1 MRRVAFWFLFVILL
15 GCASWCEGG
24 EYPYRLVYVSSKLDN
39 DGEVGNV
46 CSVVRS
52 AAGAGFNGMVFSSPG
67 LERLGVEFSGYAK
80 RLKEVAS
87 VCKENNIE
95 IIPMVFSLNSDDST
109 VFHDK
114 NLVEGL
120 PVKDAPFIVW
130 NGDAVL
136 IPDQSVRF
144 PNGDFEDYVGDQIK
158 LYQLQD
164 VAVQVI
170 FADKSVHKE
179 GKASL
184 RFEKQEQD
192 AGTKGYVAQEVRV
205 KPYRSYKVTFWV
217 KTEGLNPPTSFLPQ
231 VHGKDSRILMEL
243 NPVMQTISDWR
254 RMTFGFN
261 SCDNSTVKIYLG
273 LSNWVSGKLWVDDL
287 SIEEVAPL
295 NVLSRP
301 GTPVAIRNKKTGATY
316 EESCDFAP
324 IVDGKMNFRFNHDEP
339 LVKIVPNSSIKDD
352 DRLLISFYQGI
363 ALHESQVSFCMSEP
377 KLFELWHDQALA
389 IHEAIA
395 PNKYFLNVTQVR
407 AGGTCETCKQRGLSM
422 AQILGDCVTRQMG
435 VVREIN
441 PNAEVFIWSDMLD
454 DNHNARNNYY
464 LVDGDLTGSWNYI
477 PKDLIIVCWY
487 HKLRNESMH
496 HFSNR
501 GFKTLACVNSDKGV
515 GEIKDWLQ
523 TLKNTPDANGAMYT
537 SFENDYTKLASFGRV
552 VYSDMGEEGWLD
564 MSVPETEAPI
574 ETSTAVVRKKDAEKE
589 QPRIAVNTRDS
600 AGKENIIS
608 VSSLASSGGEDTQ
621 AVVLETEDEA
631 ADEPSE
637 EFAVA
642 ASATTITAQ
651 NLQTVTTPTVKG
663 TNEAKPKT
671 PAPVPSQKTAGDE
684 QPQIIVSSSAVSGEG
699 RIITVSSSTAPD
711 EAQKQT
717 VEPSVQN
724 KAVDKSRVESAATV
738 PAPEQESG
746 GKKQPPVASVTT
758 ITASSEQGRQVA
770 SSPTAKGTNE
780 AKSRTTASVSQQKNA
795 ASEQPP
801 IGVSSPSAKTTGVP
815 QSKAPAENKGN
826 KAAEPEASPLQVKT
840 ATEPPPS
847 LGKSG
852 GMGVVFGLVG
862 GNDDEVTKGVKI
874 KIEGTAFSD
883 YAVTDEDGFFEF
895 SNLAAGDYAITQ
907 EKIDYQTQ
915 RIIINLEE
923 GEVVDLGT
931 ITMGTTRSYIYGYVR
946 DSIRGNPIGT
956 VTVKLKGLKTKSK
969 NTSFSDTDGFFKF
982 ADLGEDTYL
991 LIARKRGFKRSNR
1004 TIKLSKGEERELELE
1019 MRVRMQKEK
1028 EHSKVTIE
1036 SSKGKVLEE
1045 E

>member
-1 MRRVAFWFLFVILL
+1 MFVILL

-24 EYPYRLVYVSSKLDN
+24 EYPYRLFYVSSKLDN
-39 DGEVGNV
+39 DGEVRKV

-67 LERLGVEFSGYAK
+67 LERLGVEFSDYVK

-95 IIPMVFSLNSDDST
+95 VIPMVFSLNSDDST

-144 PNGDFEDYVGDQIK
+144 PNGGFEDYVGDQIK

-170 FADKSVHKE
+170 FADKAVHKE

-231 VHGKDSRILMEL
+231 VQGKDNRILMEL
-243 NPVMQTISDWR
+243 NPVLQTIGDWR

-287 SIEEVAPL
+287 NIEEVAPL

-324 IVDGKMNFRFNHDEP
+324 IVDSKMNFRFDHDEP

-363 ALHESQVSFCMSEP
+363 ALHELQVSFCMSEP

-389 IHEAIA
+389 IHEAIV

-407 AGGTCETCKQRGLSM
+407 TGGTCETCKQRGISM
-422 AQILGDCVTRQMG
+422 AQILGDCVTRQRG
-435 VVREIN
+435 IVREIN

-464 LVDGDLTGSWNYI
+464 LVDGDLTGSWKYI

-496 HFSNR
+496 HFSSR
-501 GFKTLACVNSDKGV
+501 GFNTLACVNADKGV
-515 GEIKDWLQ
+515 GETRDWLQ
-523 TLKNTPDANGAMYT
+523 ALKNTPDANGAMYT

-552 VYSDMGEEGWLD
+552 VYSDMGDEGWLD
-564 MSVPETEAPI
+564 VSVPEAVAPVDA
-574 ETSTAVVRKKDAEKE
+574 STVAVRKKDTEEE
-589 QPRIAVNTRDS
+589 QPRITMNTRDN
-600 AGKENIIS
+600 AGKEKIIS
-608 VSSLASSGGEDTQ
+608 VSSLASSGEEDTQ
-621 AVVLETEDEA
+621 AVVPETEDEA
-631 ADEPSE
+631 DDEPSE
-637 EFAVA
+637 EVAVA
-642 ASATTITAQ
+642 SAQEESGGKQLLVASATAIAVSSEQ
-651 NLQTVTTPTVKG
+651 NRQMATSPTVRG
-663 TNEAKPKT
+663 PSEAKPMT
-671 PAPVPSQKTAGDE
+671 PASVLPQKNA
-684 QPQIIVSSSAVSGEG
+684 GEG
-699 RIITVSSSTAPD
+699 RIVTVSSFTAPD
-711 EAQKQT
+711 EVHKQT

-724 KAVDKSRVESAATV
+724 KAIGKSYVASAATV
-738 PAPEQESG
+738 PVQESG
-746 GKKQPPVASVTT
+746 GKK
-758 ITASSEQGRQVA
+758 
-770 SSPTAKGTNE
+770 
-780 AKSRTTASVSQQKNA
+780 
-795 ASEQPP
+795 
-801 IGVSSPSAKTTGVP
+801 
-815 QSKAPAENKGN
+815 
-826 KAAEPEASPLQVKT
+826 
-840 ATEPPPS
+840 
-847 LGKSG
+847 
-852 GMGVVFGLVG
+852 
-862 GNDDEVTKGVKI
+862 
-874 KIEGTAFSD
+874 
-883 YAVTDEDGFFEF
+883 
-895 SNLAAGDYAITQ
+895 
-907 EKIDYQTQ
+907 
-915 RIIINLEE
+915 
-923 GEVVDLGT
+923 
-931 ITMGTTRSYIYGYVR
+931 
-946 DSIRGNPIGT
+946 
-956 VTVKLKGLKTKSK
+956 
-969 NTSFSDTDGFFKF
+969 
-982 ADLGEDTYL
+982 
-991 LIARKRGFKRSNR
+991 
-1004 TIKLSKGEERELELE
+1004 
-1019 MRVRMQKEK
+1019 
-1028 EHSKVTIE
+1028 H
-1036 SSKGKVLEE
+1036 
-1045 E
+1045 